1 MIFKNNKIYDA
12 LKWFAL
18 SGVGIISTFII
29 GLGLL
34 YGFDTHY
41 IVGTL
46 ELVGALIGGLIGVS
60 GIKYAKAKATT
71 DNERNDEN
79 GAE

>member
-1 MIFKNNKIYDA
+1 MIFKNNKVYDV

-18 SGVGIISTFII
+18 SGVGVISTFII

-60 GIKYAKAKATT
+60 GIKYQNAKKKDA
-71 DNERNDEN
+71 ESGDEN
-79 GAE
+79 GF